1 LNLYPKRRRKLNHEE
16 AYEVFGATEKAKMH
30 GNGKIMQKTKLKIII
45 TKPKTSEPFD
55 LGEMLFVK
63 DGVVSRW
70 NGKKGKVE
78 ILGKEFHEGV

>member
-1 LNLYPKRRRKLNHEE
+1 
-16 AYEVFGATEKAKMH
+16 
-30 GNGKIMQKTKLKIII
+30 MQKTKLKIII

-55 LGEMLFVK
+55 LGEILFVK

>member
-1 LNLYPKRRRKLNHEE
+1 
-16 AYEVFGATEKAKMH
+16 MH
-30 GNGKIMQKTKLKIII
+30 GDTKMTEQKAKLKIII

-70 NGKKGKVE
+70 NRKKGKVE
-78 ILGKEFHEGV
+78 ILGKEVES